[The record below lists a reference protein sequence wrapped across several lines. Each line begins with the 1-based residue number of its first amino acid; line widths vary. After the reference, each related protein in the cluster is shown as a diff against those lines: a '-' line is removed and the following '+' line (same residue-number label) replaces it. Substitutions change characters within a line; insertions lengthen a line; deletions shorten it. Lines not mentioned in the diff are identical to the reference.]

1 MALLKQ
7 LTDTINEQLKNNIV
21 EEVNDILPT
30 RGKTYYMPHQAGIR
44 GDHTTSKL
52 RAVYDGS
59 SKLKG
64 PSLNDRLEADEI
76 RYTDLFGTL
85 IRFRL
90 HKIAVIADIEK
101 LS

>member
-64 PSLNDRLEADEI
+64 PSLSDCLEADEI